1 MGIVGR
7 VGRRLRVREAR
18 DGSLGGV
25 SDGLSARPGRAGEAR
40 RRLGLPV
47 EGGSRGRPE
56 PLRLVK
62 GSLRLPTEVASVAVG
77 RRWLRDVLG
86 REFGD
91 GHPVI
96 GDAVQALSEILANA
110 VLYGTGMNV
119 RVSYEVNGTWVEVAV
134 RNDGR
139 TDESWP
145 RKQAPAALDAESG
158 RGLDMVEAFSDQ
170 WGITMLPQDEVMVWF
185 RVRFT

>member
-7 VGRRLRVREAR
+7 VGRRLRTREAQ
-18 DGSLGGV
+18 GWSLDDV
-25 SDGLSARPGRAGEAR
+25 PEDLSARPGRAGEAR

-47 EGGSRGRPE
+47 EDGTRGRPE
-56 PLRLVK
+56 SRLRLVK
-62 GSLRLPTEVASVAVG
+62 GSLRLPTEVESVAVG

-110 VLYGTGMNV
+110 VLYGAGLHV
-119 RVSYEVNGTWVEVAV
+119 RVSYEVDGTWVEVAV

-139 TDESWP
+139 PDGRWP
-145 RKQAPAALDAESG
+145 QRQAPAAPDAESG
-158 RGLDMVEAFSDQ
+158 RGLEMVEAFSDQ
-170 WGITMLPQDEVMVWF
+170 WASRCCRRTRSWSGSG
-185 RVRFT
+185 